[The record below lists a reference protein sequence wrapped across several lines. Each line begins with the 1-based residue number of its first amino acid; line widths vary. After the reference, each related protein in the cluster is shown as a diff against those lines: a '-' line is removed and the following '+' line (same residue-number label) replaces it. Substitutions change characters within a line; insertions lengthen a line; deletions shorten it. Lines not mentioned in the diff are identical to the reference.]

1 MLGPDRFTKKNRA
14 CSPLAAET
22 EAQQGA
28 GGKHLGIVLR
38 QTRDKREDSEPQD
51 CDLESA
57 NAAVAI
63 GEPSGEPSTD
73 GRHEQ
78 RCRHEYSSLAS
89 RDAPSCD
96 QSGDDEA
103 EHLNVHRVQRPASNA
118 GHERAPLSWL
128 EIRDPCEPA
137 FVFDCRRIRR
147 LNSHP
152 CSSRQDCTTY
162 RAAYSL
168 TT

>member
-28 GGKHLGIVLR
+28 GGKHLGIVLH
-38 QTRDKREDSEPQD
+38 QTRDKREDSEPQN

-57 NAAVAI
+57 DAAVAI
-63 GEPSGEPSTD
+63 GKPTGEPSTD

-89 RDAPSCD
+89 RDAPGCD

-103 EHLNVHRVQRPASNA
+103 EHLNVHRVQRPAQATNTRRSLGSRSETHA
-118 GHERAPLSWL
+118 SPPLSL
-128 EIRDPCEPA
+128 SLIAGESAALTPIRVSP
-137 FVFDCRRIRR
+137 
-147 LNSHP
+147 
-152 CSSRQDCTTY
+152 RQDC
-162 RAAYSL
+162 
-168 TT
+168 